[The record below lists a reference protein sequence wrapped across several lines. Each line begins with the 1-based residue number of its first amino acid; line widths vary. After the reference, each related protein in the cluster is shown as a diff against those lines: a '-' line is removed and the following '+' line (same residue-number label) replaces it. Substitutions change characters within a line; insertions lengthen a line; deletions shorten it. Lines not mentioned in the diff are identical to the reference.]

1 MSRRSIAVL
10 ERNLKFA
17 RDRATFL
24 ARTDRPVKA
33 TVDRRPKRVVGYR
46 SSLMKFTA
54 GSVLL
59 QLQASEA
66 GFLFFG
72 GLAGLNLI
80 DNTGVLLADA
90 AAAPRKFKPAQI
102 SAVVGDPT
110 PTVKTAQGS
119 RRRYVK
125 YSRLATGEQQASFTA
140 PISLAPA
147 TVTTDQQQNAAK
159 LLGASATIVAKL
171 GGTYGRAFFIPEQ
184 FTSVIK

>member
-1 MSRRSIAVL
+1 MSRRSVALL
-10 ERNLKFA
+10 ERELQFA
-17 RDRATFL
+17 RNRATFL

-33 TVDRRPKRVVGYR
+33 TVDKRPKQAVGYR
-46 SSLMKFTA
+46 SALLKTSA
-54 GSVLL
+54 GGVLL
-59 QLQASEA
+59 QIQASES
-66 GFLFFG
+66 GITFFG
-72 GLAGLNLI
+72 GIAALGLI
-80 DNTGVLLADA
+80 ANTGTLLADA
-90 AAAPRKFKPAQI
+90 SPSPRKFKPAQI